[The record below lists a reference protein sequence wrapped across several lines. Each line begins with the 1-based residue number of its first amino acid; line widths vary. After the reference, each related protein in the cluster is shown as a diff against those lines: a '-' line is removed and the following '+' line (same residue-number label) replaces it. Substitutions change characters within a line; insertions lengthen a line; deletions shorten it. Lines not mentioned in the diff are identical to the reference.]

1 MKIACCIFSHNITRG
16 MKSIGPIG
24 ILKKN
29 NKSKSLIV
37 TQIEY
42 LRKIFK
48 QVDIYVI
55 AGFGHDKLKKA
66 LHNKKTVNTII
77 NYEYD
82 TKNYGYALKLFLNAI
97 EDHHNQYDGLFFL
110 DSNIVLRS
118 LKSKHKNLS
127 WVLVK
132 KHKANTKNKD
142 YLGVNINNSN
152 NINHLFYN
160 TGNHLWCKSFYLTK
174 RDLKVIMDTKDMYHD
189 NMFVFE
195 IINGLIDQKKVK
207 VYANIIENNS
217 CIAEISGI
225 KDKNKIK

>member
-29 NKSKSLIV
+29 SKSKSLIV

-55 AGFGHDKLKKA
+55 SGFGHDKLNKA
-66 LHNKKTVNTII
+66 LRNKKTVNTII

-82 TKNYGYALKLFLNAI
+82 KKNYGYALKLFLNAVQNS
-97 EDHHNQYDGLFFL
+97 HNEYDGLFFL

-118 LKSKHKNLS
+118 LQSKHKNIS

-132 KHKANTKNKD
+132 KYKTNKKNKD
-142 YLGVNINNSN
+142 YLGVNISDTNS
-152 NINHLFYN
+152 INQLFYN

-174 RDLKVIMDTKDMYHD
+174 NDLQVIMDKKDLYHD

-195 IINGLIDQKKVK
+195 IINDLIDNHKIKM
-207 VYANIIENNS
+207 YANVIES
-217 CIAEISGI
+217 SSYIAEISGI